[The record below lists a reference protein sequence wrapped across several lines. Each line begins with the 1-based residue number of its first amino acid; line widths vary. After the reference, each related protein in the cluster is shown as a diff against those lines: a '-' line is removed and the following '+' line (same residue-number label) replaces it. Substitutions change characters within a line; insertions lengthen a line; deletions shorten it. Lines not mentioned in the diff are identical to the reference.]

1 MTAAAYLHACCCCCC
16 YANGLGIGQTQTGWA
31 KRKRVPAEMA
41 VARREVILSD
51 SMLDNSVLENDDVL
65 KLSVAGGKIFVLCGL
80 PGG

>member
-1 MTAAAYLHACCCCCC
+1 MPAAAA
-16 YANGLGIGQTQTGWA
+16 AATQTGWA